1 MGARVRV
8 YDPQAMPNARRA
20 FPDLHYGESAL
31 EAATGA
37 EVVVLLTEWDQFRA
51 MDPEE
56 LGKVVASR
64 VIVDGRHALEPA
76 DWQQAGWHY
85 RALGRRAPDPCNT

>member
-1 MGARVRV
+1 MLQDEGAEVRV

-20 FPDLHYGESAL
+20 YPDLAYGESAL
-31 EAATGA
+31 EAAAEA

-51 MDPEE
+51 MDPAE

-64 VIVDGRHALEPA
+64 VIVDGRHALDPA
-76 DWQQAGWHY
+76 EWRRAGWRY
-85 RALGRRAPDPCNT
+85 RALGRQGA